1 MTLDTANGLDEMDW
15 RILVELQQDG
25 RLPWSEL
32 GRRVHL
38 SAPAVA
44 DRVRRLEDAGVI
56 AGYRAVVDHTKVGFP
71 LLAYV
76 RVRYANG
83 DAAPFHKAIRSSPE
97 VLECH
102 HVTGEDCYVL
112 KVVARSMPDLER
124 VTGALARLGGVT
136 TSLVFSTVLD
146 GRVLTGPS
154 GR

>member
-1 MTLDTANGLDEMDW
+1 MALYPSYAPDDVDR
-15 RILVELQQDG
+15 RILVELQGDG

-44 DRVRRLEDAGVI
+44 DRVRRLEEAGVI
-56 AGYRAVVDHTKVGFP
+56 TGYRAVVDPAKLGYP

-76 RVRYANG
+76 RVRYTGA
-83 DAAPFHKAIRSSPE
+83 DPAPLHETIRARHE

-112 KVVARSMPDLER
+112 KLVAASMADLER

-136 TSLVFSTVLD
+136 TSLVYSTVVE
-146 GRVLTGPS
+146 GRVLSAPAG
-154 GR
+154 